1 MCEGLVDFEHCCRII
16 CSCHL
21 LGNSSCQLLKSLTG
35 EPGDSP
41 ENTHPN
47 SPLEGEGLCVPVL
60 RAEVRNKT
68 GGVSIQYTI
77 FYFVW
82 CMTSLNP
89 RTLSPESKP
98 LVLPVG
104 IEAAAQW
111 GDVVDETWGLG
122 I

>member
-1 MCEGLVDFEHCCRII
+1 MSPTEEL
-16 CSCHL
+16 
-21 LGNSSCQLLKSLTG
+21 
-35 EPGDSP
+35 GDSP

-47 SPLEGEGLCVPVL
+47 SPLEGGGLCVSVL

-68 GGVSIQYTI
+68 GGVIIQYAI

-82 CMTSLNP
+82 CMTSPNP
-89 RTLSPESKP
+89 RTLSPATKP

-111 GDVVDETWGLG
+111 GEVMEETWGLER
-122 I
+122 